1 MIFSKG
7 NTVKLSPKIEIDNN
21 QIVINIDPKEKPDDL
36 IKMINIKLKR
46 ADQPL
51 LTDKQIQELK
61 ESVFSS
67 KNKSSG
73 KPLEINLKKEIDLY
87 APYRTFVKIAYEL
100 GFYFLGENYLDD
112 ETGEILRRFILD
124 PDPESELI
132 KKYKIEGK
140 IRFIDPNDNIEK
152 RFKNINENSNIHI
165 FAIFRNKHI
174 IAVYILIF
182 STYEGIIYLSRNPD
196 KYKEFE
202 LEGYLVF
209 MDAKNSTYKI
219 LNAKE
224 EDLVFILEKF
234 P

>member
-1 MIFSKG
+1 VIFSKG

-87 APYRTFVKIAYEL
+87 APYRTFVKIAY
-100 GFYFLGENYLDD
+100 
-112 ETGEILRRFILD
+112 
-124 PDPESELI
+124 
-132 KKYKIEGK
+132 
-140 IRFIDPNDNIEK
+140 
-152 RFKNINENSNIHI
+152 
-165 FAIFRNKHI
+165 
-174 IAVYILIF
+174 
-182 STYEGIIYLSRNPD
+182 
-196 KYKEFE
+196 
-202 LEGYLVF
+202 
-209 MDAKNSTYKI
+209 
-219 LNAKE
+219 
-224 EDLVFILEKF
+224 
-234 P
+234 